1 MNNKTKRILCSIIG
15 NLLIG
20 CSIGI
25 LRLSKLGVDPLS
37 FMNSGFSTFLNRDF
51 GTVITVCNMI
61 MLVIVFFCH
70 RKSIGLG
77 TVINMATVGYTADFV
92 YMLIKFMNTD
102 KFWINFIFLLIGINV
117 LSIGAGIYLEADLGA
132 SAYDSMPY
140 VVNSVL
146 KKDLSYKYTRIAL
159 DIVTILIGVSFG
171 ERIGIGTIFLGFF
184 SGPLIVFYRDL
195 SEKLIFENRQK

>member
-92 YMLIKFMNTD
+92 YLLIKFMNTD

-195 SEKLIFENRQK
+195 SEKLIFEHRQK

>member
-1 MNNKTKRILCSIIG
+1 MNNKAKRILCSIIG

-25 LRLSKLGVDPLS
+25 LKLSKSGLDPLS
-37 FMNSGFSTFLNRDF
+37 FMNSGFSSFLNKDF

-77 TVINMATVGYTADFV
+77 TVISMATVGYTADFV

-102 KFWINFIFLLIGINV
+102 KFWINFIFLLIGIN
-117 LSIGAGIYLEADLGA
+117 IMCFGAGMYLEADLGA
-132 SAYDSMPY
+132 SAYDSMPF

-146 KKDLSYKYTRIAL
+146 KKDFSYKYTRIVL
-159 DIVTILIGVSFG
+159 DIITILVGIAFG
-171 ERIGIGTIFLGFF
+171 QQIGIGTIFLGFF
-184 SGPLIVFYRDL
+184 SGPLIVFNRDL
-195 SEKLIFENRQK
+195 SEKLIFKNR